1 MAQVKGRAKRQA
13 PRGAPTVLL
22 QARVDPDTRELARQ
36 GADAA
41 GISIAAYMEKLLQ
54 ADHQHHF
61 VRPDSAYR
69 QEALDHT
76 A

>member
-1 MAQVKGRAKRQA
+1 MPQVKGRAKRQA
-13 PRGAPTVLL
+13 PSGAPTVLL
-22 QARVDPDTRELARQ
+22 QARVDPETREIARR

-54 ADHQHHF
+54 ADEQQHF
-61 VRPDSAYR
+61 VRPATPYR
-69 QEALDHT
+69 QETLDHT